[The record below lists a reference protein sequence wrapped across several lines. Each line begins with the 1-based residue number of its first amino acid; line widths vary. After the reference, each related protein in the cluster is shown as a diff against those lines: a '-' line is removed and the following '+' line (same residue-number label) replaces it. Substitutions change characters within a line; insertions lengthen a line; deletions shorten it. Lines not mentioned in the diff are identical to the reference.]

1 MIMKY
6 WWVIVIVAIALVALI
21 VLLTIRR
28 NKGIVN
34 VDGKIVYGSKV
45 QRKYHMQV
53 KEHNTRDL
61 KLAISVNG
69 GKAYLQEVTLVESI
83 IVGRSSMCD
92 VYFDDAKMSRQHF
105 SVEFSQGNIYLND
118 LDSTGGTYLNGV
130 RVYTKQKLQ
139 RGDTITAGKTNIKID
154 W

>member
-1 MIMKY
+1 
-6 WWVIVIVAIALVALI
+6 
-21 VLLTIRR
+21 
-28 NKGIVN
+28 
-34 VDGKIVYGSKV
+34 
-45 QRKYHMQV
+45 MQV